1 MDLGNAMVYMPEIAS
16 RRQSRRLLCLGLLCA
31 ALSASRLNAQNVLTY
46 HNDNARTGQNL
57 NEHILSPR
65 DLSSSIFGKLFV
77 IRVDGKVDA
86 EPLYAR
92 RLDMPHR
99 GAESVLFVATE
110 HDSVYAFNADTGK
123 LFWRARLLKPGE
135 TPSDPRNCTQVI
147 PEIGVTS
154 TPVIDLASGPH
165 GTIYSVAM
173 SRDAE
178 GHYFQRL
185 HALDLSTGAEEFGGP
200 VAIQASFPGNGM
212 GSRNGKMIFDPK
224 QYEERAAL
232 LLSKGVIYTT
242 WASHCDADPYS
253 GWMMGYDEH
262 NLSQTSVINFTPN
275 GGEGAVWQSGNGP
288 AADAEGNIYLLDGN
302 GTFDTKLNSEG
313 FPEKGDFGNSF
324 LKLAV
329 RGDALSIVDYFA
341 MHNIVRE
348 NATDL
353 DLGSGGLLL
362 LPNMADSSGRA
373 QHLAVGA
380 GKDRNIYIVNR
391 DAMGKFNP
399 ESDLALYQQVD
410 NVLGDG
416 EFASPAYFDGRLYY
430 GAVND
435 HLKEF
440 QFIHARLH
448 PAPVAE
454 TPEIFTYPGTTPS
467 ISAEGS
473 RNGIVWVAENGD
485 RAVLRA
491 FDANDLSDELY
502 NSNQQPS
509 GRDYFGIGN
518 KFITPMIAHGKVYV
532 GTTAGVAVFG
542 LLRSAHIY

>member
-1 MDLGNAMVYMPEIAS
+1 MNEFLNSTKPALRLADV
-16 RRQSRRLLCLGLLCA
+16 RRWLWLGLLCA
-31 ALSASRLNAQNVLTY
+31 ALGAPRLHAQNVLTY
-46 HNDNARTGQNL
+46 HNGNARTGQNL
-57 NEHILSPR
+57 DERILSPR
-65 DLSSSIFGKLFV
+65 NLSSSIFGKLFV

-86 EPLYAR
+86 EPLYVR
-92 RLDMPHR
+92 RLKVPHA
-99 GAESVLFVATE
+99 GVEPVLFAATE

-123 LFWRARLLKPGE
+123 LYWRARLLEPGE

-147 PEIGVTS
+147 PEIGITS
-154 TPVIDLASGPH
+154 TPVIDLSSGPH
-165 GTIYSVAM
+165 GTIYAVAM

-185 HALDLSTGAEEFGGP
+185 HALDLTTGAEEFGGP
-200 VAIQASFPGNGM
+200 VDIEASYPGRGM
-212 GSRNGKMIFDPK
+212 ASRDGKMIFDSK
-224 QYEERAAL
+224 QYEDRAAL
-232 LLSKGVIYTT
+232 LLSMGVIYTT

-262 NLSQTSVINFTPN
+262 NLKQTSVINFTPN
-275 GGEGAVWQSGNGP
+275 GGEGAVWQSGDGP
-288 AADAEGNIYLLDGN
+288 AADAEGHIYLLDGN
-302 GTFDTKLNSEG
+302 GTFDTKLNAQG
-313 FPEKGDFGNSF
+313 FPEKGDFGNAF
-324 LKLAV
+324 LKIAAS
-329 RGDALSIVDYFA
+329 GGKFSIVDYFA
-341 MHNIVRE
+341 MHNVAQE

-362 LPNMADSSGRA
+362 LPPMTDADGDIQR
-373 QHLAVGA
+373 LAVGA
-380 GKDRNIYIVNR
+380 GKDKNIYIVNR

-399 ESDLALYQQVD
+399 ANDRALYQQVD
-410 NVLGDG
+410 GVLGEG

-430 GAVND
+430 GAVDD

-440 QFIHARLH
+440 KFVQAKLYPI
-448 PAPVAE
+448 PVSQS
-454 TPEIFTYPGTTPS
+454 PGIFTYPGTTPS
-467 ISAEGS
+467 VSADGS

-491 FDANDLSDELY
+491 FDANDLAHELY

-518 KFITPMIAHGKVYV
+518 KFITPMIANGKVYV

-542 LLRSAHIY
+542 LLPRKWIY

>member
-1 MDLGNAMVYMPEIAS
+1 MRELWW
-16 RRQSRRLLCLGLLCA
+16 LLCFAFLFAVLGAPEL
-31 ALSASRLNAQNVLTY
+31 RAQNVLTY

-57 NEHILSPR
+57 DERILSPHNV
-65 DLSSSIFGKLFV
+65 SSSIFGKLFV

-86 EPLYAR
+86 EPLYVR
-92 RLDMPHR
+92 RLEMPHR
-99 GAESVLFVATE
+99 GFESVLFVATE

-154 TPVIDLASGPH
+154 TPVIDLKSGPH
-165 GTIYSVAM
+165 GTIYVVAM
-173 SRDAE
+173 SRNTE
-178 GHYFQRL
+178 GRYFQRL
-185 HALDLSTGAEEFGGP
+185 HALDLSTGTEEFGGP
-200 VAIQASFPGNGM
+200 VDIQASFPGKGV
-212 GSRNGKMIFDPK
+212 GSRGGKMIFDPK
-224 QYEERAAL
+224 QYEDRAAL
-232 LLSKGVIYTT
+232 LLSNGVIYTT
-242 WASHCDADPYS
+242 WASHCDIDPYA
-253 GWMMGYDEH
+253 GWMMGYDER
-262 NLSQTSVINFTPN
+262 NLSQASVLNFTPN
-275 GGEGAVWQSGNGP
+275 GGEGAVWQSGDGP
-288 AADAEGNIYLLDGN
+288 AAGAGGSIYLLDGN
-302 GTFDTKLNSEG
+302 GTFDAKLNSQG
-313 FPEKGDFGNSF
+313 FPEKGDFGNAF
-324 LKLAV
+324 LKLIV
-329 RGDALSIVDYFA
+329 RGGRLSIGDYFA
-341 MHNIVRE
+341 MHNIASE

-362 LPNMADSSGRA
+362 PPGMADASGRT
-373 QHLAVGA
+373 QRLAVGA

-399 ESDLALYQQVD
+399 ENDRAIYQQVD
-410 NVLGDG
+410 GVLGDG

-440 QFIHARLH
+440 QFVQARLK
-448 PAPVAE
+448 PKPLSE
-454 TPEIFTYPGTTPS
+454 TPGIFTYPGTTPS
-467 ISAEGS
+467 ISADGL
-473 RNGIVWVAENGD
+473 RNGIVWAAENGD

-491 FDANDLSDELY
+491 FDANDLSRELY

-542 LLRSAHIY
+542 LLPPVHVY

>member
-1 MDLGNAMVYMPEIAS
+1 MGEFVNLIKLRDRLSNLCRWICPKL
-16 RRQSRRLLCLGLLCA
+16 LLCM
-31 ALSASRLNAQNVLTY
+31 ALSAPMLFAQNVLTY

-57 NEHILSPR
+57 DERILSPHNV
-65 DLSSSIFGKLFV
+65 SSSIFGKLFV
-77 IRVDGKVDA
+77 IHVDGKVDA
-86 EPLYAR
+86 EPLYVH
-92 RLDMPHR
+92 RLNMPR
-99 GAESVLFVATE
+99 YGPSSVLFVATE
-110 HDSVYAFNADTGK
+110 NDSVYAFNADTGK

-154 TPVIDLASGPH
+154 TPVIDLHSGPH
-165 GTIYSVAM
+165 GTLYAVAM
-173 SRDAE
+173 SRDAD

-185 HALDLSTGAEEFGGP
+185 HALDLISGAEEFGGP
-200 VAIQASFPGNGM
+200 VDIHATFPGRGM
-212 GSRNGKMIFDPK
+212 ASRGGKMVFDPK

-262 NLSQTSVINFTPN
+262 TLAQTGVINFTPN
-275 GGEGAVWQSGNGP
+275 GGEGAIWESGDGP
-288 AADAEGNIYLLDGN
+288 SADGQGNIYLLDGN
-302 GTFDTKLNSEG
+302 GTFDATLNAAG
-313 FPEKGDFGNSF
+313 FPRKGDFGNAF
-324 LKLAV
+324 LKITPS
-329 RGDALSIVDYFA
+329 GGKLSVSDYFA
-341 MHNIVRE
+341 MHNVAQE
-348 NATDL
+348 NASDL
-353 DLGSGGLLL
+353 DLGSGGELL
-362 LPNMADSSGRA
+362 LPDMADASDRV

-391 DAMGKFNP
+391 DSMGKFNP
-399 ESDLALYQQVD
+399 ANDHAIYQQVD
-410 NVLGDG
+410 GVLGEG

-430 GAVND
+430 GPLED

-440 QFIHARLH
+440 KIVHARLD
-448 PAPVAE
+448 PMPVSE
-454 TPEIFTYPGTTPS
+454 SPGIFTYPGTTPS
-467 ISAEGS
+467 ISANGS
-473 RNGIVWVAENGD
+473 RDGIVWAAENGD

-491 FDANDLSDELY
+491 FDANDLSHELY

-542 LLRSAHIY
+542 LLPGVHVY